1 MVEKGIY
8 KLENL
13 FNTDNIEN
21 TLFPD
26 VTKLIELVK
35 TIEFQQLMFE
45 AKLKIENVKLRL
57 HRIINQNKAL
67 IETIEKNI
75 ALY

>member
-21 TLFPD
+21 TLFLD